1 MSDDMIDQ
9 QEEGP
14 LSPDTPPAQM
24 TDTSPSDTS
33 SAPADLNDGQ
43 PYRVLARKYRPQSF
57 ADMIGQDALVRTL
70 KNAIEK
76 GRLPH
81 AVVLTGVRGVGKTT
95 TARIIAKAINYAG
108 PDGTAGPT
116 VGNTDDCP
124 ICQSIA
130 EDRHPDVIEM
140 DAASRTGVDDIRE
153 LIESV
158 RYRPV
163 SARYKVYIID
173 EVHML
178 SRNAFNA
185 LLKTLE
191 EPPESVVFIFAT
203 TEIRK
208 VPVTVLSRCMRFD
221 LRRIDQEDLAGH
233 FARICDKEG
242 VSVEEEGLSLIARA
256 ADGSA
261 RDGLSLLDQAISL
274 GDGQVITEQV
284 KTMLGLADSTRVY
297 DLFDQIMQG
306 DVPGSLT
313 ILEDL
318 YNGGSDPAVVL
329 QDLLDLTHKVTRL
342 KLVPSGTDQAL
353 SEAERVRGREMA
365 DKLSIPLLTR
375 SWQLLMK
382 GLSEVQQAASP
393 LKATEMVLIRLIY
406 AAELPDP
413 ADLIKKLQKQP
424 AGSVPAGAA
433 PSRYGPSAP
442 SSGGDAGA
450 SAVSGQ
456 SAPGPDGGAGPT
468 MSGGRATVAGGMA
481 PQGQPVALRG
491 QADPQYV
498 PNPRSFEAIFKLLSE
513 RKEGRLASHLRNDVR
528 LVNFQIGRL
537 EINPSDRAPADIAGQ
552 VGRLLTEWTG
562 TRWIVAVSEDGG
574 DATLADQDRERQ
586 RKLKEE
592 VLAHPLVRAALAE
605 FPGAELGNI
614 RLSDEEIAAQ
624 LDMAEEQELVFD
636 DDLAPEEEADFD
648 EGEEWL

>member
-1 MSDDMIDQ
+1 MIDQ
-9 QEEGP
+9 TEDGG
-14 LSPDTPPAQM
+14 SSGKAVTASAA
-24 TDTSPSDTS
+24 TTSNAGAAVSE
-33 SAPADLNDGQ
+33 SA

-57 ADMIGQDALVRTL
+57 ADMIGQEALVRTL

-76 GRLPH
+76 SRLPH

-108 PDGTAGPT
+108 ADGTAGPT
-116 VGNTDDCP
+116 VGATDDCP

-191 EPPESVVFIFAT
+191 EPPEHVIFIFAT

-221 LRRIDQEDLAGH
+221 LRRVDQQDLADH
-233 FARICDKEG
+233 FARICEKEA
-242 VSVEEEGLSLIARA
+242 VAVEPESLSLIARA
-256 ADGSA
+256 ADGSV

-274 GDGQVITEQV
+274 GDGAVASEQV
-284 KTMLGLADSTRVY
+284 KTMLGLADSTRIY
-297 DLFDQIMQG
+297 DLFDLVMTG
-306 DVPGSLT
+306 DVSGTLAT
-313 ILEDL
+313 LLDL

-365 DKLSIPLLTR
+365 ARLSIPILTR
-375 SWQLLMK
+375 SWQLLLK
-382 GLSEVQQAASP
+382 GLEEVQQAAAP
-393 LKATEMVLIRLIY
+393 LPATEMVLIRLIY

-413 ADLIKKLQKQP
+413 AELVKKLQGKSAVGGQSRAGPAAASPGSTQSGGTRSGGAPSQP
-424 AGSVPAGAA
+424 AQSPEFPPATSQTPVTAW
-433 PSRYGPSAP
+433 
-442 SSGGDAGA
+442 
-450 SAVSGQ
+450 
-456 SAPGPDGGAGPT
+456 APGSDRGGLQVAERAPGRPFGVPSEKRRASGELPDRPSGDQSQRPGAKRHCRA
-468 MSGGRATVAGGMA
+468 GRPFVERMDRH
-481 PQGQPVALRG
+481 PLDRRG
-491 QADPQYV
+491 QRAKRGG
-498 PNPRSFEAIFKLLSE
+498 NP
-513 RKEGRLASHLRNDVR
+513 GR
-528 LVNFQIGRL
+528 
-537 EINPSDRAPADIAGQ
+537 
-552 VGRLLTEWTG
+552 
-562 TRWIVAVSEDGG
+562 
-574 DATLADQDRERQ
+574 
-586 RKLKEE
+586 
-592 VLAHPLVRAALAE
+592 
-605 FPGAELGNI
+605 PG
-614 RLSDEEIAAQ
+614 
-624 LDMAEEQELVFD
+624 
-636 DDLAPEEEADFD
+636 P
-648 EGEEWL
+648 